1 MLLTLVFIG
10 LLSGR
15 ELAIATFSGGM
26 KNFKEVFPIVAGDFG
41 KLMIGVA
48 ASMGIIIGIHT
59 LT

>member
-1 MLLTLVFIG
+1 
-10 LLSGR
+10 
-15 ELAIATFSGGM
+15 M